1 MDISIPIFIIL
12 IVIGLIAVGIGFKIK
27 GKEKVFGRQLDT
39 SKQTW
44 ARFWLT
50 CGWVI
55 LALSILYLVFGIIL
69 HLYLKLY

>member
-12 IVIGLIAVGIGFKIK
+12 IVIGLIAIGIGFKIK

>member
-12 IVIGLIAVGIGFKIK
+12 IVVALIALGIGFKIK
-27 GKEKVFGRQLDT
+27 GSEKVFGRQLDT
-39 SKQTW
+39 NKQTW

-55 LALSILYLVFGIIL
+55 LALSALYLVFGIIL